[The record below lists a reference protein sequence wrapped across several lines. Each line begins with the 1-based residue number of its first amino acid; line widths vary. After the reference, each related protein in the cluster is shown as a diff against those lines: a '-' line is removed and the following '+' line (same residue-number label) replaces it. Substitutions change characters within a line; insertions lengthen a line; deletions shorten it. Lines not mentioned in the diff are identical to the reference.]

1 MDKDFEKLNRLIQSA
16 KEFFACPECKE
27 LAARAKWYA
36 ADFQRRYED
45 EITRM
50 PTDDTER
57 ILYTLEIVERLAD
70 MVFNG
75 TGEDRSNAFYD
86 MEDFLNDYLQWAFS
100 DYMDACGLGESL
112 PLCTDDD
119 MGQPADVLEQRLHGL
134 AEELRRYLPDGGNV
148 FRQRSAVTVMWQLLE
163 LERAIRYWYCCPPE
177 DFPNLYVIKDK

>member
-75 TGEDRSNAFYD
+75 TG
-86 MEDFLNDYLQWAFS
+86 
-100 DYMDACGLGESL
+100 
-112 PLCTDDD
+112 
-119 MGQPADVLEQRLHGL
+119 
-134 AEELRRYLPDGGNV
+134 
-148 FRQRSAVTVMWQLLE
+148 
-163 LERAIRYWYCCPPE
+163 
-177 DFPNLYVIKDK
+177 